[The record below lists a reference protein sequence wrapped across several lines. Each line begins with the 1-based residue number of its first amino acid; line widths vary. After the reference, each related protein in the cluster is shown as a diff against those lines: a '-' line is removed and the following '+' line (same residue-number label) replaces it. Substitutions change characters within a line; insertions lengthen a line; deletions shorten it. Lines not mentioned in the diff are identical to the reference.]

1 MEHKIRATT
10 QVSVEDYGYGAGHG
24 HIANQYSESSNT
36 SETGITGKRSNE
48 GKEKWCARKVKPLP
62 DIPYADPQQS
72 RFWETLPTLGGR
84 GRK

>member
-36 SETGITGKRSNE
+36 SETGITGKQNT
-48 GKEKWCARKVKPLP
+48 GKRCCGRKAKPLP
-62 DIPYADPQQS
+62 DIPYADSQQS